1 MIFSD
6 FNIFIVSSKV
16 PGWVV
21 AIAPA
26 NALKIEEKAWNAF
39 PHCRTELTVNNSS
52 IYFFNNLLIYCDLES
67 FYGCSFY
74 LHC

>member
-1 MIFSD
+1 MIFND

-52 IYFFNNLLIYCDLES
+52 IYFI
-67 FYGCSFY
+67 
-74 LHC
+74 